1 MNKEIFPDGSIINEW
16 FFDYNIPTL
25 DSLGQKYVVTDY
37 GVKADGK
44 IYTEEI
50 QKIIDTAHENGGGV
64 IIIPQGEYL
73 TGALFFKAGVN
84 LYLSDG
90 AVLKGSDFVT
100 DYPIVKTRI
109 EGETCQYLSALIN
122 ADGVDGFTICGRG
135 TIDGNGQ
142 RSWNAFWHRRSW
154 NPNCTNKDEQRPRL
168 LYVSNSNNV
177 TIAECT
183 LKNSH
188 YWTMHIYKCNKVKYL
203 GVKITSEKGKAPSTD
218 AIDIDACSDVH
229 IKNCYFAVNDD
240 AVVLKGGKG
249 PDAIE
254 RAENGINERI
264 IVEDCEYGFCHGCLT
279 CGSESIHN
287 KNVIIRR
294 VKIKNAERLLWLKLR
309 PDTPQ
314 HYEYIRVEKAV
325 GEVGYTLV
333 ANPWTQFFDMKGYAP
348 IPPSVVNDVTFVD
361 CELSCKNY
369 LNVSVSEQYVLKNFT
384 FKDMQIKTKIDS
396 YKEGNIVNLKRE
408 NVSVELTE
416 VL

>member
-1 MNKEIFPDGSIINEW
+1 M
-16 FFDYNIPTL
+16 
-25 DSLGQKYVVTDY
+25 
-37 GVKADGK
+37 
-44 IYTEEI
+44 
-50 QKIIDTAHENGGGV
+50 
-64 IIIPQGEYL
+64 
-73 TGALFFKAGVN
+73 
-84 LYLSDG
+84 
-90 AVLKGSDFVT
+90 
-100 DYPIVKTRI
+100 
-109 EGETCQYLSALIN
+109 
-122 ADGVDGFTICGRG
+122 
-135 TIDGNGQ
+135 
-142 RSWNAFWHRRSW
+142 
-154 NPNCTNKDEQRPRL
+154 
-168 LYVSNSNNV
+168 
-177 TIAECT
+177 
-183 LKNSH
+183 
-188 YWTMHIYKCNKVKYL
+188 
-203 GVKITSEKGKAPSTD
+203 
-218 AIDIDACSDVH
+218 
-229 IKNCYFAVNDD
+229 
-240 AVVLKGGKG
+240 
-249 PDAIE
+249 
-254 RAENGINERI
+254 
-264 IVEDCEYGFCHGCLT
+264 EDCEYGFCHGCLT

-396 YKEGNIVNLKRE
+396 YKEGIIVNLKRE